1 MTVSPLSSVNSLKG
15 MSTSCAKRPRAASAQ
30 TKINTA
36 IRDFIA
42 TPPSPLQVANAD
54 YSVAEQSWLDSL
66 MDLSRRRAGAK
77 IQLRF
82 VMPDN
87 LVIAGRAFQS
97 RLIVGT
103 VKYRSFQEMARAH
116 TACGAEMVTVAV
128 RRVNLTD
135 KSKESLL
142 DYIDRKKIFILPNT
156 AACYTADEAIRTARL
171 AREVGLSNW
180 IKLEVIG
187 DQQTLFPDTEQLI
200 EATRVLV
207 KEGFVVLPYTNDDLI
222 AARKLI
228 DAGAAAVMPLAAP
241 IGSGLGIQN
250 PANLRILRERITE
263 VPMIVD
269 AGVGTASDAAI
280 AMELGADGVLMN
292 TAIAEAED
300 TVLMAEAMRDA
311 VIAGHKSYLAG
322 RMPKRLYASASS
334 PMSGVVR

>member
-1 MTVSPLSSVNSLKG
+1 
-15 MSTSCAKRPRAASAQ
+15 MSDQ
-30 TKINTA
+30 
-36 IRDFIA
+36 
-42 TPPSPLQVANAD
+42 
-54 YSVAEQSWLDSL
+54 
-66 MDLSRRRAGAK
+66 
-77 IQLRF
+77 
-82 VMPDN
+82 
-87 LVIAGRAFQS
+87 LVIAGRAFNS

-103 VKYRSFQEMARAH
+103 GKYRSFEEMARAH
-116 TACGAEMVTVAV
+116 AASGADMVTVAV

-135 KSKESLL
+135 KTKESLL
-142 DYIDRKKIFILPNT
+142 DFINREKIFILPNT
-156 AACYTADEAIRTARL
+156 AACYSADEAIRTARL

-187 DQQTLFPDTEQLI
+187 DEKTLFPDTDQLI
-200 EATRVLV
+200 QATKVLV

-280 AMELGADGVLMN
+280 AMELGADGLLMN
-292 TAIAEAED
+292 TAIAEAAD
-300 TVLMAEAMRDA
+300 APLMAEAMRDA
-311 VIAGHKSYLAG
+311 VIAGHKAFLAG

-334 PMSGVVR
+334 PLTGVVR